1 VSDATPNESFL
12 QRHSRDVVGRLIRQ
26 MEEGTGPFLKPW
38 DARVDLGLP
47 MNPTT
52 GKSYR
57 GGNLLHLWALQS
69 AWDIQDNR
77 WMTYKQAAAV
87 GAQVRKGEKAS
98 VIEYWDWSPVE
109 EAKKSEDPELI
120 AKAHPKVFFPRVF
133 NAMQIDGLPAL
144 VLPAP
149 RPEPDIHQACEAV
162 LKDSGAEIHHD
173 GGNQAFYRP
182 MTDSIHLPQRNTFHS
197 ASGYYA
203 TALHELGHWTGF
215 RSRLNRDQKGAFGS
229 IDYGKEELVA
239 EISSIL
245 MGERLGIGHD
255 PTQHAAYVKSWIQ
268 ILRGDPRELF
278 RAAAAAE
285 RVVEFLKVPEL
296 VREPLPKV
304 EQERQPVAANQQE
317 LEKPKGTKARTKA
330 REKARQR
337 SHVMVA

>member
-1 VSDATPNESFL
+1 
-12 QRHSRDVVGRLIRQ
+12 
-26 MEEGTGPFLKPW
+26 
-38 DARVDLGLP
+38 

-69 AWDIQDNR
+69 AWDTQDNR

-87 GAQVRKGEKAS
+87 GAQVRRSEKAS

-109 EAKKSEDPELI
+109 EAKKSGDPDLI
-120 AKAHPKVFFPRVF
+120 AKARPKVFFPHLF

-144 VLPAP
+144 VLSPP
-149 RPEPDIHQACEAV
+149 RPEPDVHQACEAV
-162 LKDSGAEIHHD
+162 LKGSGAEIHHD
-173 GGNQAFYRP
+173 GGSQAFYRP
-182 MTDSIHLPQRNTFHS
+182 MTDSIHLPQRSSFHS
-197 ASGYYA
+197 ASDYYA

-215 RSRLNRDQKGAFGS
+215 PTRLNRDQKGAFGS
-229 IDYGKEELVA
+229 IDYAKEELVA
-239 EISSIL
+239 EVSSML

-268 ILRGDPRELF
+268 ILRDDPRELF

-304 EQERQPVAANQQE
+304 EQERQSVAGNRQE
-317 LEKPKGTKARTKA
+317 LEKPASNVRQCSRPKTKAKGRD
-330 REKARQR
+330 
-337 SHVMVA
+337 MVA

>member
-1 VSDATPNESFL
+1 
-12 QRHSRDVVGRLIRQ
+12 
-26 MEEGTGPFLKPW
+26 
-38 DARVDLGLP
+38 
-47 MNPTT
+47 
-52 GKSYR
+52 
-57 GGNLLHLWALQS
+57 
-69 AWDIQDNR
+69 
-77 WMTYKQAAAV
+77 MTYKQAAAV

-109 EAKKSEDPELI
+109 EAKKSGDPDLI
-120 AKAHPKVFFPRVF
+120 AKAYPKVFFPRVF

-149 RPEPDIHQACEAV
+149 RPEPDVHQACEAV
-162 LKDSGAEIHHD
+162 LNDSGAEIHHD

-215 RSRLNRDQKGAFGS
+215 PTRLNRDQKGAFGS
-229 IDYGKEELVA
+229 IDYAKEELVA
-239 EISSIL
+239 EVSSML

-268 ILRGDPRELF
+268 ILRDDPRELF

-304 EQERQPVAANQQE
+304 EQERQLVAANQQE
-317 LEKPKGTKARTKA
+317 LEKPNGTKARTKA
-330 REKARQR
+330 REKTRR
-337 SHVMVA
+337 RNHVMVV

>member
-1 VSDATPNESFL
+1 MSDATPNESFL
-12 QRHSRDVVGRLIRQ
+12 QRHSRDVVERLIRQ

-69 AWDIQDNR
+69 AWDPQDNR

-109 EAKKSEDPELI
+109 EAKKSGDPELI

-144 VLPAP
+144 MLPAP
-149 RPEPDIHQACEAV
+149 RPEPDVHQACEAV
-162 LKDSGAEIHHD
+162 LKESGAEIHHD

-215 RSRLNRDQKGAFGS
+215 PTRLNRDQKG
-229 IDYGKEELVA
+229 L
-239 EISSIL
+239 
-245 MGERLGIGHD
+245 LGASN
-255 PTQHAAYVKSWIQ
+255 TLKKNWS
-268 ILRGDPRELF
+268 PRSP
-278 RAAAAAE
+278 AC
-285 RVVEFLKVPEL
+285 
-296 VREPLPKV
+296 
-304 EQERQPVAANQQE
+304 
-317 LEKPKGTKARTKA
+317 
-330 REKARQR
+330 
-337 SHVMVA
+337 

>member
-1 VSDATPNESFL
+1 MSAFRWPRSASAENLASRPLPWTRSINSSRPIASSSF
-12 QRHSRDVVGRLIRQ
+12 RRERAGRLCWACIRVP
-26 MEEGTGPFLKPW
+26 G
-38 DARVDLGLP
+38 RVRSG
-47 MNPTT
+47 
-52 GKSYR
+52 
-57 GGNLLHLWALQS
+57 
-69 AWDIQDNR
+69 NR

-109 EAKKSEDPELI
+109 EAKKSGDPDLI

-182 MTDSIHLPQRNTFHS
+182 MTDSIHLPQRNSFHS

-215 RSRLNRDQKGAFGS
+215 PTRLNRDQKGAFGS
-229 IDYGKEELVA
+229 IDYAKEELVA
-239 EISSIL
+239 EVSSML
-245 MGERLGIGHD
+245 MSERLGIGHD

-268 ILRGDPRELF
+268 ILRDDPRELF

-304 EQERQPVAANQQE
+304 DWERQPVAANQQE
-317 LEKPKGTKARTKA
+317 LEKPAGKSSTNPRNRTK
-330 REKARQR
+330 QR
-337 SHVMVA
+337 SRTMVA